1 MDLRKYLG
9 QAAAFNC
16 RARAEEDSLCSQ
28 VGNNEAEDGTVCRV
42 RYDGADT
49 LAAVLEK
56 VGGAKK
62 NPLAVEGM
70 RLCDEEGTPVRR
82 TYPAPRTH
90 EPWPPTVSA
99 AHIKSAG

>member
-1 MDLRKYLG
+1 M
-9 QAAAFNC
+9 
-16 RARAEEDSLCSQ
+16 
-28 VGNNEAEDGTVCRV
+28 GNNEAEDGTVCRV

-62 NPLAVEGM
+62 NPLAVDGM

-90 EPWPPTVSA
+90 EPWLSTVSA

>member
-1 MDLRKYLG
+1 M
-9 QAAAFNC
+9 
-16 RARAEEDSLCSQ
+16 
-28 VGNNEAEDGTVCRV
+28 GNNEAEDGTVCRV

-70 RLCDEEGTPVRR
+70 RLCDEEGTPV
-82 TYPAPRTH
+82 
-90 EPWPPTVSA
+90 A
-99 AHIKSAG
+99 AHTQHRARTSLGRQRSQQRTSSLPADSMRMRAAG

>member
-1 MDLRKYLG
+1 M
-9 QAAAFNC
+9 
-16 RARAEEDSLCSQ
+16 
-28 VGNNEAEDGTVCRV
+28 GNNEAEDGTVCRV

-82 TYPAPRTH
+82 TYPAPRTRLGRQQSQQRTSSL
-90 EPWPPTVSA
+90 PADSMRMRA
-99 AHIKSAG
+99 AG